1 MTTLFVISVVFI
13 GMLLTCW
20 RCFIDSSTIS
30 KLFNSISK
38 KLQKNT
44 QPEYVPSI
52 KELIVQLQRL
62 NGQKSLYGV
71 WLDLVEAHWDYVASS
86 SQRDEPNTFARQRE
100 MKFKTKKAIDA
111 DVADLAL
118 NYWQR
123 NRFRLRESFINWCWF
138 MSRNA
143 AKYQI
148 LKAASADDAI
158 PCFDDPVIK
167 GRRSRFDVD
176 VEWIDIHMP
185 SYFQQRKTE
194 WLKAHN
200 LI

>member
-1 MTTLFVISVVFI
+1 MTMLLVIAVVFI
-13 GMLLTCW
+13 GVLLICW
-20 RCFIDSSTIS
+20 RRSFIA
-30 KLFNSISK
+30 NR
-38 KLQKNT
+38 LQKST
-44 QPEYVPSI
+44 QPEHVPSM
-52 KELIVQLQRL
+52 KELIVQLKRL

-86 SQRDEPNTFARQRE
+86 SQRDEPNTFARLRE
-100 MKFKTKKAIDA
+100 MKFRTKKAIDA

-123 NRFRLRESFINWCWF
+123 NRFRLREAFINWCWF

-158 PCFDDPVIK
+158 PCFDDPVVK
-167 GRRSRFDVD
+167 GRQSRFDAD